1 MAAGL
6 EWVVLRPVLAILV
19 VLLPPPL
26 PPLLQDQG

>member
-19 VLLPPPL
+19 VLPPPL
-26 PPLLQDQG
+26 PPLLQDHG